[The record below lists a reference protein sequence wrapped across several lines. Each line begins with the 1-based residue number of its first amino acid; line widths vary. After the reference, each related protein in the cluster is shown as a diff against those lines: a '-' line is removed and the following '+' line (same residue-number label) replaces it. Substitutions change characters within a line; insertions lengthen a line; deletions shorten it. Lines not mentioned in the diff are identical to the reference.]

1 MNFFVFLFKFFAPAW
16 LFGFA
21 LLLAFQ
27 AEAVPQEEVVFEL
40 KRDERKAG
48 QTKGKKAIPLKF
60 KRRSFSYSKD
70 FVVFN
75 ERPKSRLKP
84 GSVLKMSIP
93 YPLIASFNEEFPVYG
108 IVINPF
114 QGIASGKI
122 QGIKDT
128 NKALVS
134 FNEIIIGGK
143 VQSIESFPVF
153 MEGDLKE
160 ALFKDLAL
168 SFFESLPSALALA
181 LRSQV
186 SEPQIQFINTDLKNK
201 MGKLSVLEK
210 KRKERMRYLEVKNPG
225 LFQAIIK

>member
-1 MNFFVFLFKFFAPAW
+1 MNFFVFLFKFSTPAW
-16 LFGFA
+16 LFGFV

-27 AEAVPQEEVVFEL
+27 AEAIPQEEVVFEL
-40 KRDERKAG
+40 KRNEKKTG
-48 QTKGKKAIPLKF
+48 QAKGKKAIPQKF
-60 KRRSFSYSKD
+60 NRRSFSYNKE
-70 FVVFN
+70 FVIFN

-84 GSVLKMSIP
+84 GSVLKVSIP

-108 IVINPF
+108 IVVNPF

-122 QGIKDT
+122 QGVKDT

-143 VQSIESFPVF
+143 VQAVQSFPVF

-168 SFFESLPSALALA
+168 SFFENLPSALALA

-210 KRKERMRYLEVKNPG
+210 KRKERMKYLEIKDPG